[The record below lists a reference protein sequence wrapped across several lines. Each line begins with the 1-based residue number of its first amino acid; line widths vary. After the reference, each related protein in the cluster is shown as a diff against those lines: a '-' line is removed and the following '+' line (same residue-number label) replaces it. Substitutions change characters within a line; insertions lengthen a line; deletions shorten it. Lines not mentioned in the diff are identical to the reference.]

1 MNGIAISAV
10 HPSLTMTPP
19 VSNRAFHESSPKMP
33 KAPDEL
39 MLLMPPP
46 PLREPVPLDEPE
58 DIDMLRLE
66 LLILPVAFTIESP
79 CTP

>member
-10 HPSLTMTPP
+10 HPSLTTTPP
-19 VSNRAFHESSPKMP
+19 VSNRAFQESSPKMP
-33 KAPDEL
+33 NAPDDP

-46 PLREPVPLDEPE
+46 PLRLPVPLDEPD
-58 DIDMLRLE
+58 DIDIRRLE
-66 LLILPVAFTIESP
+66 LLTMPVAFTIESP